1 MLFALLAMLY
11 ATNASA
17 LIVGNK
23 ITRDGIT
30 YEVTFMDVAHDGHAA
45 RYEAKFVSS
54 NLSGALTIPSTVM
67 DENNQY
73 TFNVTAID
81 ANSTVPNA
89 TSVSIPNSVT
99 TINANAFKGNN
110 ITSITI
116 PSTVTDIKDGAF
128 SQMKGLTS
136 INVESGS
143 AKYSA
148 TDGVLY
154 ENRSEGK
161 FLISYPVAKQGT
173 AYGV

>member
-1 MLFALLAMLY
+1 MKKIRFMLFALLAMLY

-17 LIVGNK
+17 LIKGNK
-23 ITRDGIT
+23 ITRDGLT
-30 YEVTFMDVAHDGHAA
+30 YEVTYMDVAHDGLPD

-54 NLSGALTIPSTVM
+54 NLSGAL
-67 DENNQY
+67 
-73 TFNVTAID
+73 
-81 ANSTVPNA
+81 
-89 TSVSIPNSVT
+89 
-99 TINANAFKGNN
+99 
-110 ITSITI
+110 TI

-154 ENRSEGK
+154 ENKTEGK
-161 FLISYPVAKQGT
+161 FFN
-173 AYGV
+173 

>member
-1 MLFALLAMLY
+1 MKKIRFMLFALLAMLY

-30 YEVTFMDVAHDGHAA
+30 YEVTYMDVAHDGLPA

-116 PSTVTDIKDGAF
+116 PATVTGIKDGAF
-128 SQMKGLTS
+128 
-136 INVESGS
+136 
-143 AKYSA
+143 
-148 TDGVLY
+148 
-154 ENRSEGK
+154 
-161 FLISYPVAKQGT
+161 
-173 AYGV
+173 